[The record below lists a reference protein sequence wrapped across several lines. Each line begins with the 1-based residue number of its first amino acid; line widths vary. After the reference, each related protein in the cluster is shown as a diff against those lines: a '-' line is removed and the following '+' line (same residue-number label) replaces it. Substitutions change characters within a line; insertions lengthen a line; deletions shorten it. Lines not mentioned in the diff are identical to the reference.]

1 MLELED
7 NFTAGM
13 ARAAASTAL
22 LKRELNSLS
31 GTSVRT
37 SRDNDTLSRS
47 LKGVGTEATRTSSS
61 LSQGTREIDKYS
73 GRLGLLL
80 RTAAVL
86 GPAIVPIGA
95 AAIPAIAGLTAGLGA
110 AAGAFGVTLLAVQG
124 LGDGMKALDAYQLEP
139 TAENLAALRI
149 EMDKLGPSGAEFV
162 RFLDGIEPELRSL
175 QDAARQGLFPGVEEG
190 IDAMLT
196 RLPQAR
202 RIIFDIATALGD
214 VASDAGKGLAGDGF
228 RDFFNYLET
237 DAAPTL
243 KAFAEATGN
252 VAGGIANLI
261 VGVAPLTRDFTGG
274 MVAATQSFEQ
284 WTSSL
289 AGTQG
294 FQDFLSY
301 IQQTGPQVAA
311 LIGQLATSLAA
322 IVEAAAPVGQALL
335 PALTAI
341 AGVVETIAKSDLGT
355 PLFAGLAA
363 MSALRLA
370 TQAWGKIAS
379 GSIAA
384 FVAGNARAAGSVL
397 AVVSAQDRARM
408 SAQELAATQAASRR
422 TALVGVGRM
431 AAPLAGLALASGA
444 LGDNMASSNAS
455 SMALMGTI
463 AGPWGAA
470 IGGAVGLV
478 MDFKQSSA
486 DANSAIDALNNAM
499 ASHDP
504 EAYAAALANVNAE
517 LESRNSNEVLGTSFL
532 GDTLG
537 GLTNLVIPMSNHEKM
552 LGVITGSTDD
562 LAEAAKR
569 GGDGMT
575 FFGTQLEIAGSKTK
589 RAVAH
594 TEAVRTALLQSREA
608 ARQTAQG
615 FITLGDSLNDSKVSL
630 GDWIKQMQEQAD
642 ALRNFADNAVDAARR
657 GLSEGLIK
665 ELQAAGPEGALRMK
679 QLADGTQAQLDRAN
693 HAWRSGQRAI
703 RDYTDAVGG
712 VKNPELDVNDAA
724 VRAKMR
730 QAEDLLRKF
739 GLTKAEASLLAQ
751 DLATGKIKN
760 VQQLVDKYGMSRKT
774 ATALL
779 NDLASGRLGSIM
791 GQLNALDGK
800 VATTTIRT
808 VYETVRKSIGGM
820 QFDSGGF
827 TGPGGKYEPAGIV
840 HRGEVVLPQEV
851 VRRDAAM
858 LRKRYAYLPGMSN
871 LPGYADGGAV
881 GSNRNDDGTTRS
893 VKALQGALDKL
904 TASLEKETKVR
915 DSIIAARDS
924 AKAGLRSDIFGEA
937 SSVWAAA
944 SDPTAT
950 LRGDIANARHFAA
963 LVKELAHKG
972 VNGPALQEIIASGD
986 VQRAEMM
993 AAMTRQNL
1001 GTYERLY
1008 NQRERV
1014 LTSTGSVVTSSLG
1027 LGQVAHEMK
1036 AIRGD
1041 MKQIKHAIE
1050 AKQKADHK
1058 SRHDAA
1064 KTTADGV
1071 NKGAGAGHRR
1081 GGKG

>member
-1 MLELED
+1 MELED

-562 LAEAAKR
+562 LAEAAR
-569 GGDGMT
+569 RSGDGVT
-575 FFGTQLEIAGSKTK
+575 FFGAQLEIAGNKTK

-594 TEAVRTALLQSREA
+594 TEAVRSALLASRQA
-608 ARQTAQG
+608 AQETAG
-615 FITLGDSLNDSKVSL
+615 AFLAFGDSLDDNKVSL
-630 GDWIKQMQEQAD
+630 NEWIAEQQKVAN
-642 ALRNFADNAVDAARR
+642 ALRNFADNAADAARK
-657 GLSEGLIK
+657 GLDPGFIEKLK
-665 ELQAAGPEGALRMK
+665 AAGPEGALRLA
-679 QLADGTQAQLDRAN
+679 QLADASEEQIARINRAF
-693 HAWRSGQRAI
+693 RSG
-703 RDYTDAVGG
+703 
-712 VKNPELDVNDAA
+712 KNGAEALNDVLRSLKSPDLDVNDAQM
-724 VRAKMR
+724 RAKIKAAM
-730 QAEDLLRKF
+730 ASLREY
-739 GLTKAEASLLAQ
+739 GLTKAQASMLIQ
-751 DLATGKIKN
+751 DLASGKVKT
-760 VQQLVDKYGMSRKT
+760 VQDLIDKYGLSKKA

-779 NDLASGRLGSIM
+779 NDLASGKIRAVQSL
-791 GQLNALDGK
+791 LNSLHDK
-800 VATTTIRT
+800 TVTITT
-808 VYETVRKSIGGM
+808 
-820 QFDSGGF
+820 
-827 TGPGGKYEPAGIV
+827 V
-840 HRGEVVLPQEV
+840 HNDAYNSK
-851 VRRDAAM
+851 RD
-858 LRKRYAYLPGMSN
+858 GMSTS
-871 LPGYADGGAV
+871 ADGGTVPKTGLPYADRHPYLLADGEEV
-881 GSNRNDDGTTRS
+881 ISNRYGQADRNRSLLKAINAGRLADGGTAGGDRNADGTTRS
-893 VKALQGALDKL
+893 VKALQAALEKL
-904 TASLEKETKVR
+904 TKSLEKETKVR
-915 DSIIAARDS
+915 DDILAVRGSVRE
-924 AKAGLRSDIFGEA
+924 GLRSDIFGA
-937 SSVWAAA
+937 SSSWGSA
-944 SDPTAT
+944 SDPNGALRADIGQGQHFIALIKE
-950 LRGDIANARHFAA
+950 LRG
-963 LVKELAHKG
+963 KG
-972 VNGPALQEIIASGD
+972 VDGAALQEIIASGD
-986 VQRAEMM
+986 VQRAELM
-993 AAMTRQNL
+993 ASMTRSGL
-1001 GTYERLY
+1001 STYERLY
-1008 NQRERV
+1008 NRREQV
-1014 LTSTGSVVTSSLG
+1014 LSRAGGAATTALG
-1027 LGQVAHEMK
+1027 LNSVRDE
-1036 AIRGD
+1036 IRD
-1041 MKQIKHAIE
+1041 L
-1050 AKQKADHK
+1050 
-1058 SRHDAA
+1058 RHDLKGIKTQIAAAEHKAHDSRQQAA

-1071 NKGAGAGHRR
+1071 NNGAGAGHRR
-1081 GGKG
+1081 GGKGR